1 MTPLGTMN
9 AFILTGGKSARMAR
23 DKALLTLGGKT
34 FLDIIAGRLATLF
47 DRVYTVGRG
56 YDIELRGDGAR
67 LENVEDRASGAGP
80 LAGIHAALHASDK
93 ECNFFVGVDYP
104 LLEPELVVELARFT
118 QTAGAGPRG
127 VIPVAPD
134 GPHPLFAFYCKSCL
148 PGIERCLEEGFFHV
162 LCIARHGDVRFV
174 RLPDEV
180 PALGPRRIERILTNV
195 NRRSDYEKVKKIVKK
210 GKGFG
215 SLVEIQDVGA
225 RKRRLP
231 WKRD

>member
-1 MTPLGTMN
+1 MTPLETMN
-9 AFILTGGKSARMAR
+9 AFILTGGKSTRMAR

-34 FLDIIAGRLATLF
+34 FLDIIAERLATLF
-47 DRVYTVGRG
+47 DRVYTAGRG
-56 YDIELRGDGAR
+56 YDTELRGDGKR

-118 QTAGAGPRG
+118 QSDGAGPRG

-148 PGIERCLEEGFFHV
+148 PGVERCLEDGFFQV

-180 PALGPRRIERILTNV
+180 PALGLLRIERILTNV
-195 NRRSDYEKVKKIVKK
+195 NRRSDYKKVKKIVKK
-210 GKGFG
+210 K
-215 SLVEIQDVGA
+215 VKV
-225 RKRRLP
+225 
-231 WKRD
+231 